1 MADEGIFGDIEQDN
15 NPSWYQSSRTETEDY
30 ANGSSRQS
38 PDNPIT
44 EPHLM
49 TPNNDPKHSNVETF
63 HGNDLINSSIGLSQK
78 IRKML
83 NSPKLTVDVISSERV
98 MNSIV
103 VYLIQLKLKGAKDS
117 DAIIVKRRYSEFK
130 SLRDNLVKMY
140 PTIVVP
146 PIPEK
151 HTFLTYL
158 INSIDSSR
166 ETNVIELRKRY
177 FKNFLQDVIFD
188 SNTKLRN
195 CPLLHKFLDPNYE
208 SCWESAINEPPAN
221 LIPSNLLLAN
231 PNDTTDQNGLYLL
244 LPSVTGFDLDSTD
257 NLSGL
262 KKLNDDIHKLHA
274 DIKLYDLKENNLHE
288 IAEND
293 TVFSDIPI
301 DLINFEINFHRNIK
315 VLHDVQKLNNRS
327 VKNFKTL
334 ISTLIEL
341 GANLNNF
348 SLQIHDAST
357 HRGKSLSS
365 VIEKFGSAVDST
377 FLNFEHFLYDEVIPD
392 WDDPVNRFV
401 QYYFSALQL
410 VKFYK
415 YKLIQFK
422 LIYKLKFNKFIKSIG
437 FDLDSTDNLSGL
449 KKLNDDIHKL
459 HADIKLY
466 DLKENNLHEIAE
478 NDTVFSD
485 IPIDLIN
492 FEINFH
498 RNIKVLHDVQK
509 LNNRSVKNFKTLIST
524 LIELGANLN
533 NFSLQIHDASTHR
546 GKSLSSVIEK
556 FGSAVDSTFLN
567 FEHFLYDEVIPDWD
581 DPVNRFVQYYFSA
594 LQLVKFYKYKLIQFK
609 LIYKLKFNK
618 VQEMSAFHDSMNS
631 VKHLKDLDINSP
643 SIKKAIQRIENRQ
656 QRVRQLQSKKSWY
669 GLFGGTKS
677 TFTLPEQSL
686 SSHPDRESD
695 ERPKSGEDG
704 PSDMKTHYQHKMQHI
719 DKELS
724 KLDQLIDLVNGD
736 MISLTQNLQVNFQEF
751 LDKMERKWLT
761 IMLEFVRAGKQLFEE
776 NLNTWSNF
784 KRSVDTSDE

>member
-83 NSPKLTVDVISSERV
+83 NSPKLTVDVILSERV

-244 LPSVTGFDLDSTD
+244 LPSVT
-257 NLSGL
+257 
-262 KKLNDDIHKLHA
+262 
-274 DIKLYDLKENNLHE
+274 
-288 IAEND
+288 
-293 TVFSDIPI
+293 
-301 DLINFEINFHRNIK
+301 
-315 VLHDVQKLNNRS
+315 
-327 VKNFKTL
+327 
-334 ISTLIEL
+334 
-341 GANLNNF
+341 
-348 SLQIHDAST
+348 
-357 HRGKSLSS
+357 
-365 VIEKFGSAVDST
+365 
-377 FLNFEHFLYDEVIPD
+377 
-392 WDDPVNRFV
+392 
-401 QYYFSALQL
+401 
-410 VKFYK
+410 
-415 YKLIQFK
+415 
-422 LIYKLKFNKFIKSIG
+422 G

>member
-1 MADEGIFGDIEQDN
+1 MNVKERVPSKYSPIYLFLAFTSLRQSVGSLPYLGATLPCTLFSTISSPPQKGSPKPTDGTHTQMADEGIFGDIEQDN

-83 NSPKLTVDVISSERV
+83 NSPKLTVDVILSERV

-422 LIYKLKFNKFIKSIG
+422 LIYKLKFNK
-437 FDLDSTDNLSGL
+437 
-449 KKLNDDIHKL
+449 
-459 HADIKLY
+459 
-466 DLKENNLHEIAE
+466 
-478 NDTVFSD
+478 
-485 IPIDLIN
+485 
-492 FEINFH
+492 
-498 RNIKVLHDVQK
+498 
-509 LNNRSVKNFKTLIST
+509 
-524 LIELGANLN
+524 
-533 NFSLQIHDASTHR
+533 
-546 GKSLSSVIEK
+546 
-556 FGSAVDSTFLN
+556 
-567 FEHFLYDEVIPDWD
+567 
-581 DPVNRFVQYYFSA
+581 
-594 LQLVKFYKYKLIQFK
+594 
-609 LIYKLKFNK
+609 

-719 DKELS
+719 DKELN

-784 KRSVDTSDE
+784 KRSVEIGRAHV

>member
-1 MADEGIFGDIEQDN
+1 MAEEGIFGDIEQDN

-38 PDNPIT
+38 PDNPVT

-188 SNTKLRN
+188 SNIKLRN

-244 LPSVTGFDLDSTD
+244 LPSVT
-257 NLSGL
+257 
-262 KKLNDDIHKLHA
+262 
-274 DIKLYDLKENNLHE
+274 
-288 IAEND
+288 
-293 TVFSDIPI
+293 
-301 DLINFEINFHRNIK
+301 
-315 VLHDVQKLNNRS
+315 
-327 VKNFKTL
+327 
-334 ISTLIEL
+334 
-341 GANLNNF
+341 
-348 SLQIHDAST
+348 
-357 HRGKSLSS
+357 
-365 VIEKFGSAVDST
+365 
-377 FLNFEHFLYDEVIPD
+377 
-392 WDDPVNRFV
+392 
-401 QYYFSALQL
+401 
-410 VKFYK
+410 
-415 YKLIQFK
+415 
-422 LIYKLKFNKFIKSIG
+422 G

-719 DKELS
+719 DKELN

-784 KRSVDTSDE
+784 KRSVDASDE

>member
-1 MADEGIFGDIEQDN
+1 MADEGILGDIEQDN

-30 ANGSSRQS
+30 ANGSSWQT
-38 PDNPIT
+38 PDNPVT

-103 VYLIQLKLKGAKDS
+103 VYLIQLKVKGAKDN

-130 SLRDNLVKMY
+130 SFRDNLVKMY

-357 HRGKSLSS
+357 HRSKSLSS

-377 FLNFEHFLYDEVIPD
+377 FLNFEHFLYEEVIPD

-401 QYYFSALQL
+401 QYY
-410 VKFYK
+410 V
-415 YKLIQFK
+415 
-422 LIYKLKFNKFIKSIG
+422 
-437 FDLDSTDNLSGL
+437 
-449 KKLNDDIHKL
+449 
-459 HADIKLY
+459 
-466 DLKENNLHEIAE
+466 
-478 NDTVFSD
+478 
-485 IPIDLIN
+485 
-492 FEINFH
+492 
-498 RNIKVLHDVQK
+498 
-509 LNNRSVKNFKTLIST
+509 
-524 LIELGANLN
+524 
-533 NFSLQIHDASTHR
+533 
-546 GKSLSSVIEK
+546 
-556 FGSAVDSTFLN
+556 
-567 FEHFLYDEVIPDWD
+567 
-581 DPVNRFVQYYFSA
+581 SA

-719 DKELS
+719 DKELN

>member
-422 LIYKLKFNKFIKSIG
+422 LIYKLKFNK
-437 FDLDSTDNLSGL
+437 
-449 KKLNDDIHKL
+449 
-459 HADIKLY
+459 
-466 DLKENNLHEIAE
+466 
-478 NDTVFSD
+478 
-485 IPIDLIN
+485 
-492 FEINFH
+492 
-498 RNIKVLHDVQK
+498 
-509 LNNRSVKNFKTLIST
+509 
-524 LIELGANLN
+524 
-533 NFSLQIHDASTHR
+533 
-546 GKSLSSVIEK
+546 
-556 FGSAVDSTFLN
+556 
-567 FEHFLYDEVIPDWD
+567 
-581 DPVNRFVQYYFSA
+581 
-594 LQLVKFYKYKLIQFK
+594 
-609 LIYKLKFNK
+609 

>member
-1 MADEGIFGDIEQDN
+1 MPTDGTHTQMADEGIFGDIEQDN

-83 NSPKLTVDVISSERV
+83 NSPKLTVDVILSERV

-244 LPSVTGFDLDSTD
+244 LPSVT
-257 NLSGL
+257 
-262 KKLNDDIHKLHA
+262 
-274 DIKLYDLKENNLHE
+274 
-288 IAEND
+288 
-293 TVFSDIPI
+293 
-301 DLINFEINFHRNIK
+301 
-315 VLHDVQKLNNRS
+315 
-327 VKNFKTL
+327 
-334 ISTLIEL
+334 
-341 GANLNNF
+341 
-348 SLQIHDAST
+348 
-357 HRGKSLSS
+357 
-365 VIEKFGSAVDST
+365 
-377 FLNFEHFLYDEVIPD
+377 
-392 WDDPVNRFV
+392 
-401 QYYFSALQL
+401 
-410 VKFYK
+410 
-415 YKLIQFK
+415 
-422 LIYKLKFNKFIKSIG
+422 G

>member
-1 MADEGIFGDIEQDN
+1 MAEEGIFGDIEQDN

-38 PDNPIT
+38 PDNPVT

-83 NSPKLTVDVISSERV
+83 NSPKLTVDVILSERV

-188 SNTKLRN
+188 SNIKLRN

-244 LPSVTGFDLDSTD
+244 LPSVT
-257 NLSGL
+257 
-262 KKLNDDIHKLHA
+262 
-274 DIKLYDLKENNLHE
+274 
-288 IAEND
+288 
-293 TVFSDIPI
+293 
-301 DLINFEINFHRNIK
+301 
-315 VLHDVQKLNNRS
+315 
-327 VKNFKTL
+327 
-334 ISTLIEL
+334 
-341 GANLNNF
+341 
-348 SLQIHDAST
+348 
-357 HRGKSLSS
+357 
-365 VIEKFGSAVDST
+365 
-377 FLNFEHFLYDEVIPD
+377 
-392 WDDPVNRFV
+392 
-401 QYYFSALQL
+401 
-410 VKFYK
+410 
-415 YKLIQFK
+415 
-422 LIYKLKFNKFIKSIG
+422 G

-719 DKELS
+719 DKELN

-784 KRSVDTSDE
+784 KRSVDASDE